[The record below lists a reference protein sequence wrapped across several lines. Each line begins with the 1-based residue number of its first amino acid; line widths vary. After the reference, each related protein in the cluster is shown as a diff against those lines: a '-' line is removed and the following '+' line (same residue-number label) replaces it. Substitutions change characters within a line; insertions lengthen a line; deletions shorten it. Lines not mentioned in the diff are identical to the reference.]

1 MTSPS
6 LAPPRP
12 KVAPV
17 AAPPAARARVARPPW
32 RPGGGESRVFRW
44 SIAASV
50 VVHLLVL
57 AASPSFI
64 RVGGSPGDGAR
75 APQPPLLGVDLDAR
89 APAEPAPSAAEAAAV
104 DDVAPEETPARAE
117 QVLRAPVR
125 SAPAATVRPAP
136 RASRGSAS
144 PSAAASTGAEGAEST
159 TADALRPGPRDPRL
173 WVAPKEAPPAPEP
186 TDHERYMAHFRAR
199 FEALADSMAIEAER
213 ERNAGRWTFKDK
225 NGKEWGLSP
234 GKAHVGGTEI
244 PIPSRFPPGD
254 RQKEDAAAERR
265 EQWRQIRDQQGA
277 GDQRKAADDARRRTR
292 ERKDAERKRGGKGS

>member
-1 MTSPS
+1 MAPPS

-12 KVAPV
+12 KDAP
-17 AAPPAARARVARPPW
+17 AATPPAARARVARPPW

-44 SIAASV
+44 SVAASV

-64 RVGGSPGDGAR
+64 RVGGPPGDGAR
-75 APQPPLLGVDLDAR
+75 APRPLLGVDLGAY
-89 APAEPAPSAAEAAAV
+89 APAEPAPSAAEAVAV
-104 DDVAPEETPARAE
+104 DDLAPEERPAGAE
-117 QVLRAPVR
+117 PVLRAPVR
-125 SAPAATVRPAP
+125 SGPTAAARAAP

-144 PSAAASTGAEGAEST
+144 PAAAGSTGTAGANGA
-159 TADALRPGPRDPRL
+159 TADVLRPGPRDPRL

-199 FEALADSMAIEAER
+199 FEALADSMAAEAER
-213 ERNAGRWTFKDK
+213 EQNVGRWTFKDK

-244 PIPSRFPPGD
+244 PIPGRFPPGD

-265 EQWRQIRDQQGA
+265 EQWRQIRGQQGA

-292 ERKDAERKRGGKGS
+292 ERKDAERKGGGKGS